1 MSQLTLAVYSGDTT
15 FALVK
20 RLSAT
25 FWGILFGMLAWYI
38 GSAKSP
44 GNPYGLAAVGLVA
57 FPMAMMFR
65 IHFPGGVLSAVM
77 GPVSAVL
84 VLGYVSQG

>member
-1 MSQLTLAVYSGDTT
+1 MYSGDTT

-20 RLSAT
+20 RLVAT

-38 GSAKSP
+38 GSAGGS
-44 GNPYGLAAVGLVA
+44 GNPYGLGAVALVA
-57 FPMAMMFR
+57 FPMIIMFR
-65 IHFPGGVLSAVM
+65 IHFPGGVLTAVM

-84 VLGYVSQG
+84 VLGYVSPSVSR